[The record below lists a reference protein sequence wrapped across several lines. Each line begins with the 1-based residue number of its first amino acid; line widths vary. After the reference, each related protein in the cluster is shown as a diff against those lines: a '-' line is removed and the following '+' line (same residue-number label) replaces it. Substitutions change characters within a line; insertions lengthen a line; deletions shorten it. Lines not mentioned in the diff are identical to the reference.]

1 MTSRPRTKTVTERVH
16 GGFGID
22 TTALHDLARDL
33 RKLEGTTA
41 REFRRGLREVG
52 EVVAV
57 EARSEAGGFSSK
69 IADTIKVRVA
79 GATVEVRAGSPDV
92 PEAVLLELG
101 NVGNRRSGHSRQGTF
116 RHPVFGNTEV
126 WVEQPMHP
134 YLKPAA
140 EKSLPVAERR
150 LGSVVDTALRQ
161 AGFGG
166 L

>member
-1 MTSRPRTKTVTERVH
+1 MTSRPRTRSVTERVH

-57 EARSEAGGFSSK
+57 EARAEASQFSSK

-101 NVGNRRSGHSRQGTF
+101 NVGSSRPVIHGKGRSVTQCSVTPRCGLNSRCG
-116 RHPVFGNTEV
+116 RI
-126 WVEQPMHP
+126 
-134 YLKPAA
+134 
-140 EKSLPVAERR
+140 SSRR
-150 LGSVVDTALRQ
+150 LRSRSRPLNGVW
-161 AGFGG
+161 GPW
-166 L
+166 